1 MSPFLTVIQ
10 TPNKALHPDIVG
22 SSVFG
27 TNGVYEKLK
36 RFKVHIK
43 TRLPA
48 PLKLYFAKFD
58 IKDAFNTINQDLL
71 LKVVNRLLT
80 LVRSSQL
87 EPFFQKKSN
96 QETWALQDE
105 YVIQHFAICYLNAG
119 SHKAKQCA
127 TAMDKAEYGA
137 FQEFARKEATILRNV
152 VMSQKVPTP
161 LPSCPF

>member
-1 MSPFLTVIQ
+1 
-10 TPNKALHPDIVG
+10 VG

-80 LVRSSQL
+80 LVSNPFETPDLDNPAFLSSDVRIAGRVRDPAFCHLLPERGFSQGQAMRHCHGQGRVWSL
-87 EPFFQKKSN
+87 PGVCTKGGCCPPQCG
-96 QETWALQDE
+96 DE
-105 YVIQHFAICYLNAG
+105 
-119 SHKAKQCA
+119 S
-127 TAMDKAEYGA
+127 
-137 FQEFARKEATILRNV
+137 
-152 VMSQKVPTP
+152 
-161 LPSCPF
+161 